1 MRAASLTYGVRLLGD
16 ACGVRL
22 FGSREL
28 RKALGGFSGSQSLS
42 LYIGARRVG
51 HPTPADSEESLS
63 LVLVAWL
70 PGFALSTATRAPA
83 PPAPRSS
90 RSWKSSSCDASWPSC
105 AARYTARTSIP
116 PTGVV
121 GRGEPAAAAFAVEV
135 VHGDSDN
142 AASVALAPRC
152 APLDLRGRGGRPPV
166 GEEIREL
173 ILRLAREN
181 PRWGYQRI
189 AGEINGLGLKASA
202 TTVRKIL
209 NEAGIGPAGARSR
222 LAWQAAC
229 S

>member
-1 MRAASLTYGVRLLGD
+1 MFWSLGYLALRCLLQLALLRPPLRGV
-16 ACGVRL
+16 
-22 FGSREL
+22 
-28 RKALGGFSGSQSLS
+28 Q
-42 LYIGARRVG
+42 GAGNRR
-51 HPTPADSEESLS
+51 P
-63 LVLVAWL
+63 
-70 PGFALSTATRAPA
+70 ATRAGRLAPPGT
-83 PPAPRSS
+83 PPAPQFR
-90 RSWKSSSCDASWPSC
+90 RP
-105 AARYTARTSIP
+105 
-116 PTGVV
+116 GVV
-121 GRGEPAAAAFAVEV
+121 GRGGPAAAAFAVEV